1 MAMVPVT
8 LPFRIVFY
16 LIMLPFKW
24 ADDVVNF
31 GLRKLKMTRGDAK
44 VYAKKVA
51 RKQVVY
57 MRNICLMMMLLVS
70 IFSLSLGASATV
82 YTGVY
87 LYLIPE
93 LTQET
98 QIYFNYVP
106 VGEEQQN

>member
-1 MAMVPVT
+1 MAMMPVT
-8 LPFRIVFY
+8 FPIRLITYFLTLP
-16 LIMLPFKW
+16 LKW

-31 GLRKLKMTRGDAK
+31 GLKKLKMTKGDAK

-51 RKQVVY
+51 RRQVVY
-57 MRNICLMMMLLVS
+57 MRNFCLIIMLFVS

-93 LTQET
+93 LT
-98 QIYFNYVP
+98 
-106 VGEEQQN
+106 